1 MKKMR
6 HFEKNAFVWLPIK
19 AKALRYAPMK
29 ILHVT
34 YTTTSRVVSIVGSL
48 RDREVACSTSDRQ
61 G

>member
-1 MKKMR
+1 MCR
-6 HFEKNAFVWLPIK
+6 FEKKAFFWLPIK

-34 YTTTSRVVSIVGSL
+34 YPTTTSRVVSIMGSL
-48 RDREVACSTSDRQ
+48 SDREVACSTSDRQ